1 MAFFSET
8 SQTSDV
14 NKERTLYLEPMEQSS
29 GELNVNGAKIR
40 FIKQKDGV
48 FVELQDGQKIQ
59 MKEGDVLVVSK
70 DGKYTVIRPENRE
83 EVISRLLEN
92 GYSVMIWHRNELYRV
107 SFDKDANR
115 AVAKLNGNNVE
126 NLTAGVRKNEDAY
139 QKWREGERDSVRLK
153 DVKEE
158 YRKLSFDQRLNLFE
172 TARKITLGKS
182 EMSEEQ
188 RKILESLREDIA
200 KLRSLG
206 LSEQEILNR
215 YFGSEHGKIIY
226 DLYNMQKKLYGE
238 KKYDFDTYVAAL
250 LMSLGAKTTNNSHN
264 QNTSTQTSYESQE
277 QVVATLN
284 REGKTTVNID
294 GVEIYIS
301 YVKDN
306 GNGNAM
312 YLTDGKTSHIIYPTE
327 LNPGLYSS
335 IPDPNQ
341 NLAVYALKVE
351 NGTIRIF
358 DPRYDKNS
366 QGAYLII
373 PHPNGTIT
381 FLKIKEP
388 ITNLNR
394 NNYFS

>member
-264 QNTSTQTSYESQE
+264 QNTST
-277 QVVATLN
+277 
-284 REGKTTVNID
+284 
-294 GVEIYIS
+294 
-301 YVKDN
+301 
-306 GNGNAM
+306 
-312 YLTDGKTSHIIYPTE
+312 
-327 LNPGLYSS
+327 
-335 IPDPNQ
+335 
-341 NLAVYALKVE
+341 
-351 NGTIRIF
+351 
-358 DPRYDKNS
+358 
-366 QGAYLII
+366 
-373 PHPNGTIT
+373 
-381 FLKIKEP
+381 
-388 ITNLNR
+388 
-394 NNYFS
+394 

>member
-1 MAFFSET
+1 MGFFSET

-284 REGKTTVNID
+284 REGKATVNID
-294 GVEIYIS
+294 GVEISIS
-301 YVKDN
+301 YVKDR
-306 GNGNAM
+306 NGNAM
-312 YLTDGKTSHIIYPTE
+312 YLTDRKTSHIIYPTE

>member
-226 DLYNMQKKLYGE
+226 DLYTMQKKLYGE

-284 REGKTTVNID
+284 REGKATVNID
-294 GVEIYIS
+294 GVEISIS

>member
-284 REGKTTVNID
+284 REGKATVNID

>member
-294 GVEIYIS
+294 GVEISIS

>member
-158 YRKLSFDQRLNLFE
+158 YRKLSLDQRRNLFE

-226 DLYNMQKKLYGE
+226 DLYTMQKKLYGE

>member
-8 SQTSDV
+8 SQTPDV
-14 NKERTLYLEPMEQSS
+14 NKERALYLEPMAQSP

-48 FVELQDGQKIQ
+48 FVELPDGQKIQ

-92 GYSVMIWHRNELYRV
+92 GYSVMMWHRNELYRV
-107 SFDKDANR
+107 SFDKDTNR

-153 DVKEE
+153 DVREE
-158 YRKLSFDQRLNLFE
+158 YRKLSFDQRRNLFE

-226 DLYNMQKKLYGE
+226 DLYTMQKKLYGE

-250 LMSLGAKTTNNSHN
+250 LMSLGAKTTNNHN
-264 QNTSTQTSYESQE
+264 QNTSTQASHESQD

-284 REGKTTVNID
+284 REGKATVNID
-294 GVEIYIS
+294 GVEISIS
-301 YVKDN
+301 YVKD
-306 GNGNAM
+306 GNGNAIH
-312 YLTDGKTSHIIYPTE
+312 LTDGKTSHIIYSPE
-327 LNPGLYSS
+327 LNLGFYSS
-335 IPDPNQ
+335 IPDLNQ
-341 NLAVYALKVE
+341 NPAVYALKVE

-358 DPRYDKNS
+358 DPRYDKSS

-388 ITNLNR
+388 VTNLNR

>member
-8 SQTSDV
+8 SQTPDV
-14 NKERTLYLEPMEQSS
+14 NKERALYLEPMAQSL

-92 GYSVMIWHRNELYRV
+92 GYSVMMWHRNELYRV
-107 SFDKDANR
+107 SFDKDTNR

-153 DVKEE
+153 DVREE
-158 YRKLSFDQRLNLFE
+158 YRKLSFDQRRNLFE

-226 DLYNMQKKLYGE
+226 DLYTMQKKLYGE

-250 LMSLGAKTTNNSHN
+250 LMSLGAKTTNNHN
-264 QNTSTQTSYESQE
+264 QNTSTQASHESQD

-284 REGKTTVNID
+284 REGKATVNID
-294 GVEIYIS
+294 GVEISIS
-301 YVKDN
+301 YVKD
-306 GNGNAM
+306 GNGNAIH
-312 YLTDGKTSHIIYPTE
+312 LTDGKTSHIIYSPE
-327 LNPGLYSS
+327 LNLGFYSS
-335 IPDPNQ
+335 IPDLNQ

-358 DPRYDKNS
+358 DPRYDKSS

>member
-284 REGKTTVNID
+284 REGKATVNID
-294 GVEIYIS
+294 GVEISIS
-301 YVKDN
+301 YVKDR
-306 GNGNAM
+306 NGNAM

>member
-8 SQTSDV
+8 SQTPDV
-14 NKERTLYLEPMEQSS
+14 NKERALYLEPMTQSP

-92 GYSVMIWHRNELYRV
+92 GYSVMIWHRNELYKV
-107 SFDKDANR
+107 SFDKDTNR

-139 QKWREGERDSVRLK
+139 QKWREGERDNVRLK
-153 DVKEE
+153 DVREE
-158 YRKLSFDQRLNLFE
+158 YRKLSFDQRRNLFE

-226 DLYNMQKKLYGE
+226 DLYTMQKKLYRE

-250 LMSLGAKTTNNSHN
+250 LMSLGAKTTNNYN
-264 QNTSTQTSYESQE
+264 QNTSTETSYESQDQE

-284 REGKTTVNID
+284 REGKATVNID
-294 GVEIYIS
+294 GVEISIS
-301 YVKDN
+301 YVKD
-306 GNGNAM
+306 GNGNAI
-312 YLTDGKTSHIIYPTE
+312 YLTDGKTSHIIYPIE

-335 IPDPNQ
+335 IPNPDQ

-351 NGTIRIF
+351 NGTIRTF
-358 DPRYDKNS
+358 DPRYDKSS

>member
-226 DLYNMQKKLYGE
+226 DLYTMQKKLYGE